1 LTTGVKVAIGCGV
14 ALLLVGVVAIVLVGA
29 GAYWVKGKTESL
41 VAGEKKIDDLKKKA
55 NANPFT
61 RPADGVLSEPRFETF
76 LEVRKRVYG
85 VYEKNQAVLEGMKDK
100 KNADLGDV
108 KAAFGVV
115 SEVRTAQA
123 QALADL
129 GMSEDEYRFM
139 VESVYK
145 SAWAAAMVGD
155 SGKKPSEVA
164 AEGMK
169 QAQEAVDKAME
180 EAKKQGVP
188 GAADA
193 AREGMAQAHKEVG
206 EAMSQMEAMD
216 VPPANIALFK
226 KHADEIK
233 KYAMGG
239 LELIGL

>member
-1 LTTGVKVAIGCGV
+1 VTTGAKVAIGCGIAV
-14 ALLLVGVVAIVLVGA
+14 LLAGIVAIVLVGA

-41 VAGEKKIDDLKKKA
+41 VAGEKKIDELKKKA
-55 NANPFT
+55 NANAFT
-61 RPADGVLSEPRFETF
+61 RPADGVLSEPRFLTF
-76 LEVRKRVYG
+76 LEVRKRVYA
-85 VYEKNQAVLEGMKDK
+85 VYEKNQATLDGMKDK

-108 KAAFGVV
+108 KAAFGVIND
-115 SEVRTAQA
+115 VRTAQA

-155 SGKKPSEVA
+155 SGKKPSELA

-180 EAKKQGVP
+180 EARKQGVP
-188 GAADA
+188 GAAEA
-193 AREGMAQAHKEVG
+193 TREGLEEAQRQMKES
-206 EAMSQMEAMD
+206 MSQMEAVD